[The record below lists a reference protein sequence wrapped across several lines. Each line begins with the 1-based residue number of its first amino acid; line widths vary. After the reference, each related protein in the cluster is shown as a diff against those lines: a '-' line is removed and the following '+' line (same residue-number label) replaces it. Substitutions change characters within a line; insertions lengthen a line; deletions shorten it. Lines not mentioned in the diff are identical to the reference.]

1 MLSKNKIFFVFII
14 FLVHL
19 SSCKNLYIASDDEF
33 ENDFISAET
42 SQNEES
48 NYFESHNNRLFKELE
63 NYESY
68 RPDSSSDTTRNPFNK
83 NKRYIFGKEK
93 I

>member
-19 SSCKNLYIASDDEF
+19 SSCKNLYIASDDQF

-42 SQNEES
+42 LQNEES

-68 RPDSSSDTTRNPFNK
+68 RPDSFSDATRNPFNK

>member
-42 SQNEES
+42 LQNEES

-68 RPDSSSDTTRNPFNK
+68 RPDSFSDATRNPFNK